1 MTENQADQPQQQLA
15 IRRIYLRDLSFES
28 PRAPEL
34 FNEQYKPKM
43 HLDINIGNTKLPQ
56 DNHYEVRLKLTIKS
70 SSESDQPNFVIELE
84 QAGIFMISGLDENM
98 MAQILNIYCPNV
110 LFPYAR
116 ETIDALA
123 LKGSFPPVVLNQ
135 INFEAMFAQAMQQQ
149 AAGAA
154 APAPEQH

>member
-1 MTENQADQPQQQLA
+1 MTETQQPDAPQQQLA

-28 PRAPEL
+28 PRAPEI

-43 HLDINIGNTKLPQ
+43 QLDINIGNTRLPQ
-56 DNHYEVRLKLTIKS
+56 DDHYEVRLKLTIKS
-70 SSESDQPNFVIELE
+70 NSESDQVNFVVELE
-84 QAGIFMISGLDENM
+84 QAGIFFISGLEQNQ

-116 ETIDALA
+116 ETIDSLA
-123 LKGSFPPVVLNQ
+123 MKGSFPPVVLNQ

-149 AAGAA
+149 AAQAGPDGAA
-154 APAPEQH
+154 H